1 MIFPI
6 PIELGDALFI
16 FTIMARRLLLLIIL
30 ASAIV
35 IGAVSGLKETH
46 ASTWKGLWTRVTTG
60 GENSH
65 SIGRFKV
72 GLIDTANNART
83 AISQSILRPDQELES
98 WLQQELDSGFSP
110 GSLDELVAHIQ
121 KAWPRY
127 MKIRVSSAT
136 GPTLDLV
143 RDSFHDYLHQTEPE
157 MTHIASARKTIAG
170 GISHQVYLVTGQ
182 RLREFSPDLLHRT
195 TDDAFY
201 NVCPL
206 CKSSHISRAM
216 RHQESSSL
224 ECPSC
229 RRTYAVIAADTQGQ
243 FHYVNEYLTGYEPP
257 SIYPKGQ
264 SRVEQ
269 LFTIWSAVHSNCT
282 YSRDPGIN
290 KEKSDRWQTA
300 LETQTRGMGDCEDSS
315 IFLADWL
322 TARGYE
328 VRIALGKY
336 GDVGGHAWCVV
347 RLDGKEYLLES
358 TAEGRPDF
366 DQPPLVSR
374 IGSRYIP
381 EVLFD
386 RWNLYV
392 RKSNHQIW
400 NGDYWSADQWI
411 SIKQAASNSTEIPL
425 SASLNEHQE
434 NSHTWIFPSM
444 QSVQKDFFS
453 SSRLAYTY
461 RTDPRGARFMRME
474 QKADTPEPWAFPEI
488 KAESGETGK
497 PEP

>member
-1 MIFPI
+1 
-6 PIELGDALFI
+6 
-16 FTIMARRLLLLIIL
+16 MARRITLLFIL
-30 ASAIV
+30 ASAIA

-46 ASTWKGLWTRVTTG
+46 ASTWKGIWKRIMTG
-60 GENSH
+60 GENLH

-83 AISQSILRPDQELES
+83 AISLPILRPDQELES
-98 WLQQELDSGFSP
+98 WLQKELEAGLIPDD
-110 GSLDELVAHIQ
+110 LDALVAHVQ

-127 MKIRVSSAT
+127 LKLRVSSAT

-143 RDSFHDYLHQTEPE
+143 RDSFHDYLHQTEAE
-157 MTHIASARKTIAG
+157 MTHMASARRTITG
-170 GISHQVYLVTGQ
+170 GISHQVFLVTGH
-182 RLREFSPDLLHRT
+182 RLRDFSPDLLHRT
-195 TDDAFY
+195 KDDAFY

-206 CKSSHISRAM
+206 CKTSHISRAM

-229 RRTYAVIAADTQGQ
+229 RRTYAVIAADTDGQ

-257 SIYPKGQ
+257 SIYPRGQ

-269 LFTIWSAVHSNCT
+269 LFTIWSAVHTNCT
-282 YSRDPGIN
+282 YTRDPGIQ

-300 LETQTRGMGDCEDSS
+300 LETQTRGRGDCEDSS

-322 TARGYE
+322 TSRGYE
-328 VRIALGKY
+328 VRVALGKY
-336 GDVGGHAWCVV
+336 GDIGGHAWCVV

-358 TAEGRPDF
+358 TSEGRPDF

-386 RWNLYV
+386 RFNLYV
-392 RKSNHQIW
+392 RQSNHQIW
-400 NGDYWSADQWI
+400 NGDYWSSDQWI
-411 SIKQAASNSTEIPL
+411 SIKQSASSEQDMTL
-425 SASLNEHQE
+425 SASVQREPE
-434 NSHTWIFPSM
+434 NLHTWIYPSM

-461 RTDPRGARFMRME
+461 RTDPRGRPFFRLE
-474 QKADTPEPWAFPEI
+474 QTVDQPTPWQFPAAIPGTPGTADPEP
-488 KAESGETGK
+488 
-497 PEP
+497 